1 VATSSL
7 VAPTRGDTTSPPP
20 NPCLTRASVRRRSSR
35 PRRAGVGCVLQDLS
49 DRTATTALKRLA
61 PFVAKRP
68 HRAARY
74 RLSVVA
80 DWSPKRTGLM
90 RVNGTVVSR
99 GRTELAAQV
108 ECRRCR
114 TSVSRVR
121 ENRMHGSRWR
131 QQEMRAYRHGPGAS
145 RPTRPVVGP
154 LVACGAPDLHQGQK
168 RDAAGFT
175 RVRRVPPVAWPVDDA
190 VSFTH
195 ALGAAGHRLSS
206 ARGHLLLSWW
216 ADPPTGSAR
225 EQTGLARAP
234 CIAGGGDAA
243 HHAIGDT
250 ARRFEAQG
258 ARRCI
263 PMRSRRCSPSSY
275 STSGG

>member
-195 ALGAAGHRLSS
+195 ALGATTALKRKPAPSSTTRRTLSS
-206 ARGHLLLSWW
+206 S
-216 ADPPTGSAR
+216 SANSGGNASGCSGER
-225 EQTGLARAP
+225 PEPRSGAP
-234 CIAGGGDAA
+234 CPQSRGAP
-243 HHAIGDT
+243 HH
-250 ARRFEAQG
+250 RRPRYTERG
-258 ARRCI
+258 
-263 PMRSRRCSPSSY
+263 PSPFVPER
-275 STSGG
+275 TR